1 MGCGSPEKATEIV
14 SLGPSLKVFLDLD
27 LDVKRLI
34 VFAVLPVWLSVG
46 CAGPEQEVLDRY
58 LAASQRGDNETVAA
72 LSMVAFPEDVE
83 SWNILEISDERRDPY
98 LVPEL
103 RQIVASAE
111 DERDAQFKVFGEF
124 RRENYETLRRI
135 SVRLGDEPDYNFPG
149 QLGELQDQWDVFRQ
163 GRREVVAKLH
173 EAEIALEREI
183 RRVNKSLQRE
193 SSPEYLTGETLRK
206 VARVRVTT
214 AAGDEH
220 YTITL
225 MQYELKNQFGALV
238 RARWII
244 TEVAEA
250 N

>member
-1 MGCGSPEKATEIV
+1 MDMDGSRV
-14 SLGPSLKVFLDLD
+14 
-27 LDVKRLI
+27 I
-34 VFAVLPVWLSVG
+34 VFAVVPVWLSVG

-58 LAASQRGDNETVAA
+58 LEATQRGDNETVAA
-72 LSMVAFPEDVE
+72 LSMVALPEEVE

-103 RQIVASAE
+103 RQIVETAE

-135 SVRLGDEPDYNFPG
+135 SARARVEPDYHFPG
-149 QLGELQDQWDVFRQ
+149 QLGELQDRWEGFRQ
-163 GRREVVAKLH
+163 ERREVVAKLH
-173 EAEIALEREI
+173 EAEIALEREM

-193 SSPEYLTGETLRK
+193 WSPEYLTGVALRK
-206 VARVRVTT
+206 DARVRVTT
-214 AAGDEH
+214 AAGDGH

-225 MQYELKNQFGALV
+225 TQYELKNQFDALV

-244 TEVAEA
+244 TEVVKAE
-250 N
+250 

>member
-1 MGCGSPEKATEIV
+1 M
-14 SLGPSLKVFLDLD
+14 DLD
-27 LDVKRLI
+27 MDGARFI
-34 VFAVLPVWLSVG
+34 VFAVVPVWLSVG

-58 LAASQRGDNETVAA
+58 LEASQRGDNETVAA

-103 RQIVASAE
+103 RQIVETAE

-135 SVRLGDEPDYNFPG
+135 GARVSDEPDYHFPG
-149 QLGELQDQWDVFRQ
+149 RNGELQDQWEVFRLE
-163 GRREVVAKLH
+163 RRQVVAKLH

-193 SSPEYLTGETLRK
+193 SSPEYLTGQTLRK
-206 VARVRVTT
+206 DARVRVTT
-214 AAGDEH
+214 PAGDEH
-220 YTITL
+220 YIITL
-225 MQYELKNQFGALV
+225 TQYELENQFDALV
-238 RARWII
+238 PARWII
-244 TEVAEA
+244 TEVSITGP
-250 N
+250 

>member
-1 MGCGSPEKATEIV
+1 M
-14 SLGPSLKVFLDLD
+14 DLD

-46 CAGPEQEVLDRY
+46 CAGVEHEVLDRY
-58 LAASQRGDNETVAA
+58 LEASQRRDNATVAA
-72 LSMVAFPEDVE
+72 LSMVAFPADVE

-124 RRENYETLRRI
+124 RRKNYETLRRI
-135 SVRLGDEPDYNFPG
+135 SVRLSDEPEYHFPG
-149 QLGELQDQWDVFRQ
+149 QLGELQDQWEVFRQ
-163 GRREVVAKLH
+163 ERRQAEAKLH
-173 EAEIALEREI
+173 QAEIALEREI

-193 SSPEYLTGETLRK
+193 SRPEYLSGEILRK
-206 VARVRVTT
+206 DGRVRVTT

-220 YTITL
+220 YTITVT
-225 MQYELKNQFGALV
+225 QYELKNRFDALV
-238 RARWII
+238 PARWII
-244 TEVAEA
+244 TEVAKA
-250 N
+250 D